1 MLLDLRLKIIDFV
14 KKHKN
19 KIFIGLIILII
30 IISVNA
36 YLGRKKELQPPK
48 VNYEPHNPIVSGNKV
63 KSKKEQTNIE
73 DSIKKYMDFC
83 NNKDYQSAYDLISED
98 CKKEM
103 FKEDLEEFK
112 KYIDY
117 IFDGNK
123 IYTIQ
128 DYSNKDNIYVYQVTI
143 SEDIMATGMNNENS
157 ENVYKEKIVLKKE
170 NNGFRLSVGGF
181 ISNENIQYISEDDNM
196 RITVENKIT
205 YYDKIIYK
213 MKVKN
218 KTNYTILFSKKK
230 EEECFGISLD
240 GELREEELDNYSNNE
255 RYIPGGETK
264 ELQLTFNKYFD
275 ETEVKE
281 TKITFNKIRILEEYT
296 GVEEKWEDEIT
307 NKLFKQYSISFK
319 VK

>member
-1 MLLDLRLKIIDFV
+1 
-14 KKHKN
+14 
-19 KIFIGLIILII
+19 
-30 IISVNA
+30 
-36 YLGRKKELQPPK
+36 
-48 VNYEPHNPIVSGNKV
+48 
-63 KSKKEQTNIE
+63 
-73 DSIKKYMDFC
+73 MDFC